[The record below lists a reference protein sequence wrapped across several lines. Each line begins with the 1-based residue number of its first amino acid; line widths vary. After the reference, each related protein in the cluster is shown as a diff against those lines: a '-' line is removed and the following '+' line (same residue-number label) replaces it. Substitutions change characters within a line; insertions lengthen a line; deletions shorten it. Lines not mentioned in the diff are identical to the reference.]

1 VAKRVLIF
9 SLAYY
14 PGHVSGA
21 EAAIR
26 EITDRIDPTAIEF
39 EMITLLF
46 DAKQPRQEKIGTVLV
61 HRVGVGSK
69 YLSKILFIPLV
80 ARTAIRLHHA
90 RPFDGLWA
98 MMTYMLFPIVLMRL
112 CFIRIPYVLTLQDG
126 DSYEKVFERW
136 FIRPV
141 APLLDYGF
149 RHATVIQAISSYL
162 ATWPKRRGS
171 RAPVEV
177 VYNGSDPGDLVD
189 DLFTEED
196 LTRIKNTLG
205 KKEGDIFLV
214 NTARLVPQKAFDSTI
229 RALKK
234 LPINIKF
241 LVVGGGS
248 EETSLKSLV
257 AALQL
262 QDRVI
267 FTGQVDRADVT
278 IYRRI
283 SDIFVMPSRSE
294 GLGNAGLSAMASRI
308 PMIATQ
314 EGGLAEYVF
323 DAKRNPDKPTTG
335 WAVDPDSPEQI
346 AEAVKDIMAHPEK
359 VKEVTERARRM
370 VEEKFDWGMIA
381 KNMKDRVFSKL
392 FTIH

>member
-1 VAKRVLIF
+1 MPKRVLIF

-26 EITDRIDPTAIEF
+26 EITDRIDPADIEF

-46 DAKQPRQEKIGTVLV
+46 NAKQPREEKIGTVLV

-69 YLSKILFIPLV
+69 YLSKILFIPL
-80 ARTAIRLHHA
+80 ATLTAIRLHRAH
-90 RPFDGLWA
+90 PFDGLWA
-98 MMTYMLFPIVLMRL
+98 MMTYMLFPVVLMRL
-112 CFIRIPYVLTLQDG
+112 CLVHIPYALTLQDG
-126 DSYEKVFERW
+126 DPYEKVFQRW

-141 APLLDYGF
+141 VPLLDYGL

-162 ATWPKRRGS
+162 ATWPVKRGS
-171 RAPVEV
+171 PAPVEV

-189 DLFTEED
+189 DLFTKEER
-196 LTRIKNTLG
+196 TAIKNTLG
-205 KKEGDIFLV
+205 KKDGDVFLV
-214 NTARLVPQKAFDSTI
+214 NTARLVPQKAFDVTI
-229 RALKK
+229 RALTL
-234 LPINIKF
+234 LPPHVKF
-241 LVVGGGS
+241 LIVGGGS
-248 EETSLKSLV
+248 EEILLKNLV
-257 AALQL
+257 EELGLQE
-262 QDRVI
+262 RVI
-267 FTGQVDRADVT
+267 FTGPVDRSEVT
-278 IYRRI
+278 IYRRV

-323 DAKRNPDKPTTG
+323 DEKRNPDKPTTA

-346 AEAVKDIMAHPEK
+346 AEAVKDIMDHPEK
-359 VKEVTERARRM
+359 VKKITERAHTM
-370 VEEKFDWGMIA
+370 VKEKFDWNTIA
-381 KNMKDRVFSKL
+381 SNMRDRVFSKL
-392 FTIH
+392 FDVD

>member
-1 VAKRVLIF
+1 MAKRILIF

-14 PGHVSGA
+14 PGYVSGA

-26 EITDRIDPTAIEF
+26 EVTDRIDPTDIEF

-46 DAKQPRQEKIGTVLV
+46 DSKQRREEKIGNVLV

-69 YLSKILFIPLV
+69 YLSKILFMPFAV
-80 ARTAIRLHHA
+80 FTAIRLHRR
-90 RPFDGLWA
+90 RPFDGFWA
-98 MMTYMLFPIVLMRL
+98 MMTYMLFPIVLLRF
-112 CFIRIPYVLTLQDG
+112 CFVRIPYVLTLQDG

-141 APLLDYGF
+141 APLLNYGF

-162 ATWPKRRGS
+162 ATWPHKRGS

-177 VYNGSDPGDLVD
+177 VYNGSDPWDLMD
-189 DLFTEED
+189 DLFTKED

-214 NTARLVPQKAFDSTI
+214 NTARLVPQKAFDVTI
-229 RALKK
+229 RSLTL
-234 LPINIKF
+234 LPSSVKF
-241 LVVGGGS
+241 LIVGGGS
-248 EETSLKSLV
+248 EETALKSLV

-267 FTGQVDRADVT
+267 FTGHVERSEVA

-308 PMIATQ
+308 PMVATQ
-314 EGGLAEYVF
+314 VGGLAEYVF
-323 DAKRNPDKPTTG
+323 DVKRNPDREATG

-346 AEAVKDIMAHPEK
+346 AGAVKDIMAHPEK
-359 VKEVTERARRM
+359 VKEVTNRARKM
-370 VEEKFDWGMIA
+370 VEEKFDWDTIA
-381 KNMKDRVFSKL
+381 KNMRDNVFSKL
-392 FTIH
+392 LSVR